1 MRATSSRRAPPAWRD
16 GRYFELPG
24 GSLFQD
30 QAISPAC
37 AETIPREANV
47 IAKRQTTPLFG
58 VGLIEAIPDAQIEAY
73 RAEEV
78 RLHPGQAGRIH
89 RVVDVASGA
98 TRVGRFGW
106 KSQQATLPAFSGDA
120 YVNEMGVTSSLF
132 PTENAPNGDMAK
144 LAACDKVPDFEDHDN
159 DVVLFTNFMRL
170 LAPPPRENTF
180 QQGGRDG
187 GNDRRHNGGGGG
199 NRGEDLF
206 ERVGCEVCHHSGF
219 RAASPIRAI
228 NGERVDAFSD
238 FLLHDIGTGDGIVQG
253 DARGNEIRTT
263 PLWGISES
271 APYLHD
277 GSAATIRDAIERHR
291 NQAGPSRRAFQDLS
305 HDEQRALLDFL
316 DSI

>member
-1 MRATSSRRAPPAWRD
+1 VAN

-58 VGLIEAIPDAQIEAY
+58 MGLIEAIPDAQIEAY

-106 KSQQATLPAFSGDA
+106 KLQQATLAAFSGDA

-132 PTENAPNGDMAK
+132 PTENAPNGDQAK
-144 LAACDKVPDFEDHDN
+144 LAACDKVADFEDHDD

-170 LAPPPRENTF
+170 LAPPPRENDF
-180 QQGGRDG
+180 GQGGRDG
-187 GNDRRHNGGGGG
+187 RNDRRHNGGGGG
-199 NRGEDLF
+199 DRGEDLF

-263 PLWGISES
+263 PLWGVSES

-277 GSAATIRDAIERHR
+277 GSAATIGDAIERHR
-291 NQAGPSRRAFQDLS
+291 NQGGSARRAFQDLS
-305 HDEQRALLDFL
+305 HDEQRALLAFL